1 MRETLDEAI
10 DRVAS
15 TLTAVSVDPG
25 FVDRLEARLDRRRS
39 QVPMWLMLA
48 TATTVVAAIVLVD
61 RPRESERAA
70 IEATLPR
77 VADASPALP
86 SAAVDLPADVSGSAG
101 RSESRHELVTPD
113 MPPPPIIAA
122 LTGPPSLAVDELS
135 LESLDIAPVEIV
147 HLDDVPSLELP
158 ALETTRPG
166 EFR

>member
-39 QVPMWLMLA
+39 HVPMWLMLA
-48 TATTVVAAIVLVD
+48 TATTVVAAVVLID
-61 RPRESERAA
+61 RPPESERAA

-86 SAAVDLPADVSGSAG
+86 QCGG
-101 RSESRHELVTPD
+101 RSARRRERLGGT
-113 MPPPPIIAA
+113 
-122 LTGPPSLAVDELS
+122 
-135 LESLDIAPVEIV
+135 
-147 HLDDVPSLELP
+147 
-158 ALETTRPG
+158 
-166 EFR
+166 